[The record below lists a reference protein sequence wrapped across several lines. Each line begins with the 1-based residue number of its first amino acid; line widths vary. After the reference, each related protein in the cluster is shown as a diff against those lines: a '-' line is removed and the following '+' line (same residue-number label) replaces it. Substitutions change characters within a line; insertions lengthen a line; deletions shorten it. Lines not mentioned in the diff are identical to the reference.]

1 MKSRKQKFTITMLLC
16 MLLLTINIG
25 YLRGYSAMLQRTSVR
40 TIVIDPGHG
49 GMDGGARGASGAVE
63 KNINLAIAQK
73 LRGYIES
80 NGDAC
85 IMTRETDVG
94 LYEDNS
100 TKWVKR
106 KDLEKRK
113 EIIKNSNGDIFVSI
127 HLNSFPQRQYYG
139 AQVFYETGSEE
150 SKLLAECVQKQMA
163 SMLDPD
169 NKRVAKASDKYFI
182 LRNNP
187 MPSIIVECGFLSNP
201 KEERLLMDE
210 EYQNKIAYAIY
221 TGILQYLEDRH
232 G

>member
-25 YLRGYSAMLQRTSVR
+25 YLRGYSAMLQRTSVS

-49 GMDGGARGASGAVE
+49 GMDGGASGAAGTVE
-63 KNINLAIAQK
+63 KEINLAIAQK
-73 LRGYIES
+73 LRGYIEL
-80 NGDAC
+80 NGDVC
-85 IMTRETDVG
+85 IMTRETDAG
-94 LYEDNS
+94 LYDNNS
-100 TKWVKR
+100 TKWVKS
-106 KDLEKRK
+106 KDLKKRK

-127 HLNSFPQRQYYG
+127 HLNSFPQQQYHG

-150 SKLLAECVQKQMA
+150 SKLLAECVQKQMV
-163 SMLDPD
+163 SMLDTD

-201 KEERLLMDE
+201 REERLLKDE